1 MNKMSIL
8 STKERYWEV
17 WETYAAQE
25 SKMKEKILTLW
36 KT

>member
-8 STKERYWEV
+8 STKELDWEV

-25 SKMKEKILTLW
+25 SKVLSCTR
-36 KT
+36 